1 MECGVRVWC
10 VDLFQLAMNNHLY
23 YNSVS
28 PSVCLSVCHSAYS
41 SETTERIYT
50 KIAQMIAYVSRSAQ
64 KFFSDVI
71 SKTEVTRGQKV
82 METS

>member
-1 MECGVRVWC
+1 MLVPK
-10 VDLFQLAMNNHLY
+10 FQLATYLY

-28 PSVCLSVCHSAYS
+28 PSVCVCVCHFAYS
-41 SETTERIYT
+41 SETNERIYT
-50 KIAQMIAYVSRSAQ
+50 KFAQIIDYVSGSAQ

-82 METS
+82 IKKS